1 MANYYD
7 SLGVPRAASQKDIR
21 QAYRK
26 LAREFHPDVNQGNK
40 ASEER
45 FKKINEA
52 YSVLSDQEK
61 RRKYDRHGDN
71 WMHSDRIE
79 EAQAQARHGG
89 HYRWSTYGG
98 DDPFVTFGED
108 QSNLFDRLFS
118 NRGKERRRPAA
129 AEYPVTVTLKE
140 VFEGATRVLEQPG
153 GRRLEVKIPSG
164 VDNGARVRISA
175 GSGRNEDIYL
185 VVSVQSHPRFQRQ
198 GRDLYTEVEVPLEDA
213 ILGGE
218 TTVETLLGKVALTI
232 PPETQNGQRFR
243 LADQGMPALNDPK
256 LRGDLYA
263 TTNVRLPAGLTP
275 EQRELFQRLRESR
288 SRDASDGG

>member
-40 ASEER
+40 ASEEE

-61 RRKYDRHGDN
+61 RRKYDRYGDD

-79 EAQAQARHGG
+79 KAEAQARRGG
-89 HYRWSTYGG
+89 AYRWSTHGG
-98 DDPFVTFGED
+98 DDPFGGFSEGQGSV
-108 QSNLFDRLFS
+108 FDRLFS
-118 NRGKERRRPAA
+118 NIGRERRRPALS
-129 AEYPVTVTLKE
+129 EYPTTVTLNE
-140 VFEGATRVLEQPG
+140 AFEGTTRVVQQPG
-153 GRRLEVKIPSG
+153 GRRLEVKIPPG
-164 VDNGARVRISA
+164 VDNGSKVRISA
-175 GSGRNEDIYL
+175 GPGLREDVFLIIT
-185 VVSVQSHPRFQRQ
+185 VDPQPRFQRQ

-213 ILGGE
+213 VLGGE
-218 TTVETLLGKVALTI
+218 TTVTTLRGKVALTI

-243 LADQGMPALNDPK
+243 LAGQGMPALNDSK

-263 TTNVRLPAGLTP
+263 TTNVRLPTGLTP
-275 EQRELFQRLRESR
+275 EELDLFRRLRESR
-288 SRDASDGG
+288 SGDARDGG